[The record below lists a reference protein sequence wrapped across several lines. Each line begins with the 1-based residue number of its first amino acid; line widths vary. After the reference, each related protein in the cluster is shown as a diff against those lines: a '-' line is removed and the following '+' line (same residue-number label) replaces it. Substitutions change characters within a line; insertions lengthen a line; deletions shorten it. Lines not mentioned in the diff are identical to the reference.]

1 MYYYEIISDF
11 CPLEEKDSFVQSA
24 SKLTEFDILVMDVN
38 SKFVTCRIV
47 KEISQFEAVSK
58 EFDIKNYLSKTDVKN
73 YLKEKQAERASEV
86 VLAKVEKKVKSIQFL
101 EKLRKYQSDPDV
113 KVLLDQFENLN
124 NGNIEM
130 YEDRGCDR

>member
-58 EFDIKNYLSKTDVKN
+58 EFDIKNYLSKTDVKKLFKKKN
-73 YLKEKQAERASEV
+73 KQKERVKWF
-86 VLAKVEKKVKSIQFL
+86 LAKS
-101 EKLRKYQSDPDV
+101 
-113 KVLLDQFENLN
+113 
-124 NGNIEM
+124 
-130 YEDRGCDR
+130 

>member
-47 KEISQFEAVSK
+47 KEIS
-58 EFDIKNYLSKTDVKN
+58 
-73 YLKEKQAERASEV
+73 
-86 VLAKVEKKVKSIQFL
+86 
-101 EKLRKYQSDPDV
+101 
-113 KVLLDQFENLN
+113 
-124 NGNIEM
+124 
-130 YEDRGCDR
+130 